1 MKAPLKP
8 KSLPALLDAYAGSLP
23 KILKMGIGPTV
34 AGEYLHWDQLR
45 HREPPPGLNHEEW
58 WLGIKLARTPHF
70 REIPLKDASGKPFRY
85 SMPDGVLRILHEI
98 DSKAGGRIELPEQI
112 TNRET
117 RDRYVVKS
125 IMEEAITSSQLEGA
139 STTRQ
144 AAVAMLRSGRK
155 PKDTSERMIL
165 NNYRAIKNIREMTKQ
180 PLVPETV
187 LKLHKVLTEETL
199 EDPAAAGRLQLP
211 DELRVH
217 VADNAT
223 QVIVHAPP
231 PAEQLPHRL
240 EMMCG
245 FANEPDDGQSFMH
258 PIIRSILLHFWL
270 AYDHPFV
277 DGNGRT
283 ARTLFYWAMLS
294 RNYWLFDYVSISRIL
309 KDAPAK
315 YAKSY
320 LFTETDDNDATY
332 FIIYQLQVLLR
343 AIEDLYKYLERKTVE
358 VESVEKHLK
367 SVSAFNHRQIALL
380 SHASRHPGAEYSIA
394 SHQES
399 NNVAYATARADL
411 LELEEKSLLI
421 KRISGRKKQ
430 LFVVPD
436 DFQERLQKIA

>member
-1 MKAPLKP
+1 
-8 KSLPALLDAYAGSLP
+8 
-23 KILKMGIGPTV
+23 
-34 AGEYLHWDQLR
+34 
-45 HREPPPGLNHEEW
+45 
-58 WLGIKLARTPHF
+58 
-70 REIPLKDASGKPFRY
+70 
-85 SMPDGVLRILHEI
+85 
-98 DSKAGGRIELPEQI
+98 
-112 TNRET
+112 
-117 RDRYVVKS
+117 
-125 IMEEAITSSQLEGA
+125 MEEAITSSQLEGA

-187 LKLHKVLTEETL
+187 LMLHKVLTAETL

-277 DGNGRT
+277 DGMSYS
-283 ARTLFYWAMLS
+283 AHALLLAMLS
-294 RNYWLFDYVSISRIL
+294 R
-309 KDAPAK
+309 
-315 YAKSY
+315 
-320 LFTETDDNDATY
+320 
-332 FIIYQLQVLLR
+332 IIAV
-343 AIEDLYKYLERKTVE
+343 
-358 VESVEKHLK
+358 
-367 SVSAFNHRQIALL
+367 
-380 SHASRHPGAEYSIA
+380 
-394 SHQES
+394 
-399 NNVAYATARADL
+399 
-411 LELEEKSLLI
+411 
-421 KRISGRKKQ
+421 
-430 LFVVPD
+430 
-436 DFQERLQKIA
+436 